1 VNADEM
7 PPAPGEFSATPGDP
21 TMPFPG
27 TTTAPSRGP
36 VSPVASGDGQR
47 PTGLDPEQLGFTPR
61 RAVPWLSP
69 VLLSGTAVRVLLA
82 ELFGAYLDKRELQD
96 ALPAEISVEQ
106 PRGATGDLWLDY
118 CADTGD
124 GFNAT
129 YSMAYLLAKPG
140 LIVDS
145 HPLPRGEALV
155 LGGDQVYPTASGQQ
169 YEDRFKGPFRSAL
182 PEPPTDGPRPRL
194 YAVPGNHDW
203 YDGLTAF
210 LRLFVRQHDGEVGGW
225 ETRQRR
231 SYFAIQLP
239 HRWWLLGMDAQPGAY
254 IDDPQLRYFTWV
266 ADQMQ
271 PGDKIILCPPS
282 PSWVEAED
290 DRHAYDSVDY
300 FVRTV
305 IVPAG
310 ATVRVMLSG
319 DLHHYAR
326 YTNPERELITSGG
339 GGAYLYPTHDLPEQ
353 ITVPPPRSLARKST
367 PAKQFRLTSTFPS
380 RPESRRLALGVFW
393 RMPLRNT
400 WFLVFLG
407 VFQTLSMLAF
417 ANTFERQ
424 PGIEQRLVTIPAVMM
439 AVIDLHSLLFLAM
452 PRSSWQRQS
461 KHWILGLAHGVAF
474 VGLAVLGSWLW
485 VNLPVVNWEW
495 PLPLLAAAVLYL
507 PVFSFLAGELFAV
520 YLLVASQFRVN
531 VNESFAGQGI
541 TGYKNFLRLYFA
553 DDGSLTI
560 YPIGVT
566 QTASQWR
573 AAPHAPAD
581 QPWFEPVEP
590 IETHLIEPPI
600 RLL

>member
-1 VNADEM
+1 M
-7 PPAPGEFSATPGDP
+7 PPAPGEFSASPGDP
-21 TMPFPG
+21 VLPFPQ
-27 TTTAPSRGP
+27 TATAQPQETVLP
-36 VSPVASGDGQR
+36 GDVPR
-47 PTGLDPEQLGFTPR
+47 PTGFDPEQLGFTPR

-69 VLLSGTAVRVLLA
+69 VLLSGTAVRVVLA

-96 ALPAEISVEQ
+96 ALPSEISVEQ
-106 PRGATGDLWLDY
+106 PEGAAGELWLDY

-145 HPLPRGEALV
+145 HPLPRGEVLV

-169 YEDRFKGPFRSAL
+169 YEDRFKGPFRAAL
-182 PEPPTDGPRPRL
+182 PEPPVDGPRPRL

-210 LRLFVRQHDGEVGGW
+210 LRLFVRQHDGEIGGW

-231 SYFAIQLP
+231 SYFAVQLP

-266 ADQMQ
+266 ASQMQ

-282 PSWVEAED
+282 PSWVEAVE
-290 DRHAYDSVDY
+290 DRHVYDSIDY
-300 FVRTV
+300 FERTV
-305 IVPAG
+305 IKPTG
-310 ATVRVMLSG
+310 ATIRVMLSG

-326 YTNPERELITSGG
+326 YTNPDRELITSGG

-353 ITVPPPRSLARKST
+353 LTVPPPRSLARKSS
-367 PAKQFRLTSTFPS
+367 PPKQFRLAGAFPS

-393 RMPLRNT
+393 RMPLRNP
-400 WFLVFLG
+400 WFLAFVGL
-407 VFQTLSMLAF
+407 FQTLSMLAF

-439 AVIDLHSLLFLAM
+439 AVIDILSLLFLAQ
-452 PRSSWQRQS
+452 PKSGQRKP
-461 KHWILGLAHGVAF
+461 KHWILGLSHGAAF
-474 VGLAVLGSWLW
+474 VGLAILGAWLW
-485 VNLPVVNWEW
+485 VHLPFVNWVW
-495 PLPLLAAAVLYL
+495 PSPLLAAAVFYL
-507 PVFSFLAGELFAV
+507 PVFSFLGGELFAL
-520 YLLVASQFRVN
+520 YLLIASNFQVN

-541 TGYKNFLRLYFA
+541 TGYKNFLRLHFA

-566 QTASQWR
+566 DTASRWR
-573 AAPHAPAD
+573 AAPNAPVD
-581 QPWFEPVEP
+581 HPWFDPTEP

-600 RLL
+600 RIL